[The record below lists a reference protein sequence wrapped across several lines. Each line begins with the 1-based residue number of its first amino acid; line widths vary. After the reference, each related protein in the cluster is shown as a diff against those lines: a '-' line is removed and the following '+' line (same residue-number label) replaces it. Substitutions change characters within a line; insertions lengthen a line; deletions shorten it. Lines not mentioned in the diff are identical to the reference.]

1 MRFAVGRLDRP
12 HAALADKHDRSQPL
26 AAAEASGSVR
36 APADGEEELL
46 TLQRKW
52 TAAAPLESVQAAS
65 ECRYGAKCCRKNV
78 PALIVHCPPSVHAQH
93 CISVTSRA

>member
-1 MRFAVGRLDRP
+1 MTNAVT
-12 HAALADKHDRSQPL
+12 HRSQSL

-78 PALIVHCPPSVHAQH
+78 PAPQFPLPALCACPALH
-93 CISVTSRA
+93 